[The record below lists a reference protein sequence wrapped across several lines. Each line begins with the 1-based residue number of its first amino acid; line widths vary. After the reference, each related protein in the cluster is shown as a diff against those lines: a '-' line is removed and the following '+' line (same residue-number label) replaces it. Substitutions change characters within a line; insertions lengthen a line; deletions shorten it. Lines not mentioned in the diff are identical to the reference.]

1 MMFVVD
7 AGVEYALNGVK
18 GGLMPERKFIRAII
32 GFALYTFLVPALLFI
47 CAGTLDWTMAWV
59 YTILLLV
66 STLGSRLIAWR
77 RNPDL
82 LRERARFTES
92 EGTKPWDRLLV
103 LIVGLVGPMM
113 TMVVA
118 GLDQRFG
125 WSAIVP
131 VGGEILAALA
141 VAFGYGIAVWA
152 MAVNPFF
159 SAVAR
164 IQREREQHV
173 VMTGPYHFV
182 RHPSYA
188 GAVLA
193 SFALPFMLDALWT
206 LVPALGM
213 AAGIIIRTRLEDR
226 MLLEELDGY
235 QQYAQGTPYRLVPG
249 IW

>member
-1 MMFVVD
+1 
-7 AGVEYALNGVK
+7 
-18 GGLMPERKFIRAII
+18 MPERKFIRAII

-47 CAGTLDWTMAWV
+47 CAGTLDWPMAWV

-66 STLGSRLIAWR
+66 STLGSRLIAWK

-82 LRERARFTES
+82 LRERARFAES
-92 EGTKPWDRLLV
+92 EGTKPWDRILV
-103 LIVGLVGPMM
+103 LIVGLVGPMV

-131 VGGEILAALA
+131 VGGQILAALA

-164 IQREREQHV
+164 IQRERGQHV
-173 VMTGPYHFV
+173 VMTGPYRFL

-193 SFALPFMLDALWT
+193 SFALPFMLDAMWT
-206 LVPALGM
+206 LIPAVGL
-213 AAGIIIRTRLEDR
+213 AAGVIIRTRLEDH

-235 QQYAQGTPYRLVPG
+235 RAYAHDTPYRLLPG
-249 IW
+249 VW

>member
-1 MMFVVD
+1 
-7 AGVEYALNGVK
+7 
-18 GGLMPERKFIRAII
+18 MPERKFIRAII
-32 GFALYTFLVPALLFI
+32 GFALYTILVPALLFI
-47 CAGTLDWTMAWV
+47 CAGTLAWPMAWV
-59 YTILLLV
+59 YAILLLV

-82 LRERARFTES
+82 LRERARFAES
-92 EGTKPWDRLLV
+92 EGTKSWDRILV
-103 LIVGLVGPMM
+103 LIVGLVGPMV

-125 WSAIVP
+125 WSVIIP
-131 VGGEILAALA
+131 VGGQILAALV

-164 IQREREQHV
+164 IQRERGQHV
-173 VMTGPYHFV
+173 VMSGPYHFV

-193 SFALPFMLDALWT
+193 SFALPFMLDAIWT
-206 LVPALGM
+206 LIPAVGL
-213 AAGIIIRTRLEDR
+213 AAGVIIRTRLEDL

-235 QQYAQGTPYRLVPG
+235 RQYAQDTPYRLIPG